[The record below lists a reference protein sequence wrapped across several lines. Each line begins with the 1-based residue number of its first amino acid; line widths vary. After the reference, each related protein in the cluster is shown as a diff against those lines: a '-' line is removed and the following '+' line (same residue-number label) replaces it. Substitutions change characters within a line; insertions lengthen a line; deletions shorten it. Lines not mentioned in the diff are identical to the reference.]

1 MSDKCEKVIT
11 ISQFQ
16 STCWFN
22 SILMVTLYSHR
33 MRQLLLNKIK
43 KMEDYQKNNP
53 LMKVFIDVI
62 ESKYFEQE
70 NIDPI
75 ELVSKLQLKPEEIL
89 YVLNMHNPLD
99 FYLEIPDD
107 ATYENVKFL
116 SKGYFP
122 EFYVNRFLS
131 FFDIDYKKIIIID
144 YYPEQKKFYI
154 SDSYIN
160 ETLTDE
166 YKQAYSSIPEKKDEN
181 DFKTKEE
188 YLEFKEKYDLES
200 TKFYTRI
207 QSQLDFLYKK
217 LYENYKNGNFDILI
231 IRYPD
236 KLERNLLEVFEYELD
251 YFKIKDNVQI
261 NNNTFILDSMIFTNY
276 NIRECQAGHSIAG
289 ITCNNKRYIYNGWTS
304 QTTDPSLLSADNS
317 LYSNIPCALI
327 PYDWFNPSED
337 LSFCLNSE
345 KCKLDFFSLI
355 KGKKK
360 HKEDLCFNFSLG
372 DNMHVFINKKS
383 YNPTFIVSAELNSPI
398 SPDSP
403 DSPDSQL
410 SINNNS
416 KFIVSS
422 ELNTPTS
429 PDDNSS
435 LQKALDII
443 PIESSNNVLNTPE
456 VSDMLKE
463 LLDA

>member
-1 MSDKCEKVIT
+1 M
-11 ISQFQ
+11 
-16 STCWFN
+16 
-22 SILMVTLYSHR
+22 
-33 MRQLLLNKIK
+33 
-43 KMEDYQKNNP
+43 
-53 LMKVFIDVI
+53 
-62 ESKYFEQE
+62 
-70 NIDPI
+70 
-75 ELVSKLQLKPEEIL
+75 
-89 YVLNMHNPLD
+89 
-99 FYLEIPDD
+99 
-107 ATYENVKFL
+107 
-116 SKGYFP
+116 
-122 EFYVNRFLS
+122 
-131 FFDIDYKKIIIID
+131 
-144 YYPEQKKFYI
+144 
-154 SDSYIN
+154 
-160 ETLTDE
+160 
-166 YKQAYSSIPEKKDEN
+166 
-181 DFKTKEE
+181 
-188 YLEFKEKYDLES
+188 
-200 TKFYTRI
+200 
-207 QSQLDFLYKK
+207 YKK
-217 LYENYKNGNFDILI
+217 LYENYKNGKLDVLI
-231 IRYPD
+231 INYPKTHVLKD
-236 KLERNLLEVFEYELD
+236 ERILYNLD
-251 YFKIKDNVQI
+251 YFKIKENVQI
-261 NNNTFILDSMIFTNY
+261 NNDTFILDSMIFTNY

-304 QTTDPSLLSADNS
+304 QTTDLSMLSADNS
-317 LYSNIPCALI
+317 MYSNIPCALI